1 MPQLSP
7 IEILVIIMVALVV
20 FGPEKLPH
28 IARQIGR
35 AASEL
40 RRMASEVKDEF
51 QDVLD
56 LNLDDEPEP
65 HPKHPNLINRH
76 EGTDPR
82 LAAAADEDEPD
93 EDEPKDDEP
102 KDEVT

>member
-20 FGPEKLPH
+20 FGPEKLPQ

-51 QDVLD
+51 QDSLD

-76 EGTDPR
+76 EGMDPR
-82 LAAAADEDEPD
+82 LAAAADEDEP
-93 EDEPKDDEP
+93 KDEP
-102 KDEVT
+102 KDEPDAEIR